1 MDVLLIILFILQ
13 LIFNIYFL
21 IKSIKSKDNRNWLIL
36 FSINISS
43 IISVV
48 LVGFYALSNQY
59 LGWDGLG
66 YLLICFLALCAY
78 LFLLIVNSI
87 FKIIEVR
94 KNKKQNII
102 PKTLER
108 NIKNKAITIPLIL
121 ITLLTLFLCVF
132 DYSKYVI
139 QQRGELNTYNNVKLR
154 KTT

>member
-48 LVGFYALSNQY
+48 LVVFYALSNQY

-66 YLLICFLALCAY
+66 YLLICFFALCAY
-78 LFLLIVNSI
+78 LFLLIVNS
-87 FKIIEVR
+87 
-94 KNKKQNII
+94 
-102 PKTLER
+102 
-108 NIKNKAITIPLIL
+108 
-121 ITLLTLFLCVF
+121 
-132 DYSKYVI
+132 
-139 QQRGELNTYNNVKLR
+139 
-154 KTT
+154 

>member
-59 LGWDGLG
+59 LGRDGLG
-66 YLLICFLALCAY
+66 YLVICFFVLCAY

-87 FKIIEVR
+87 FKFGLR
-94 KNKKQNII
+94 
-102 PKTLER
+102 L
-108 NIKNKAITIPLIL
+108 
-121 ITLLTLFLCVF
+121 
-132 DYSKYVI
+132 
-139 QQRGELNTYNNVKLR
+139 QR
-154 KTT
+154 